1 MPRGAPARPAT
12 TAEEAA
18 WEEEPYLG
26 SDGVLVVEGE
36 EEEVLEVTEVQEEVG
51 APEEEVF
58 ST

>member
-1 MPRGAPARPAT
+1 MV
-12 TAEEAA
+12 EEAA

-26 SDGVLVVEGE
+26 SDGVSAEEE
-36 EEEVLEVTEVQEEVG
+36 EEEVLEVTEVLEEVG